1 MAYSYTEK
9 KRIRKDF
16 GKLPHVMNVPYL
28 LAIQLDSYHKLLQSG
43 KEPAAREDIGL
54 HAAFKSVFPIVS
66 YSGNAALEYVSYRLG
81 APAFDVKECQL
92 RGVTYAVPLRV
103 KVRLI
108 IYDKDSANKA
118 IKDIK
123 EQEVYMGEIPLM
135 TDNGTFVINGTER
148 VIVSQLHRSPGVFF
162 DNDRGKTH
170 SSGKLLYSARVI
182 PYRGSWLDFEF
193 DPKDLLF
200 VRIDRRRK
208 LPATILLRA
217 LGLSNEQILESF
229 FDFVEFNIGAE
240 KVSTEFVADRLRGE
254 AASFDIYDNDGNVVV
269 EQGRRVTARHI
280 RDLQK
285 ANIKNLEAPV
295 EYIYGRVLAKTVVH
309 KSTGEI
315 IVECN
320 TEITPEVYEKL
331 LAAGIKTVDTLYINE
346 LECGRR
352 LSLTHCVLTPP
363 PIALKPWWKS
373 IA

>member
-16 GKLPHVMNVPYL
+16 GKLPSVMNVPYL
-28 LAIQLDSYHKLLQSG
+28 LAIQLDSYQKLLQSG

-108 IYDKDSANKA
+108 IYDKESSNKA

-217 LGLSNEQILESF
+217 LGLSNEEILERF
-229 FDFVEFNIGAE
+229 FDFVEFKISTD
-240 KVSTEFVADRLRGE
+240 KVSTELVADRLRGE
-254 AASFDIYDNDGNVVV
+254 AASFDIYDNDGNLIV

-280 RDLQK
+280 RDIQK
-285 ANIKNLEAPV
+285 AAIKHLEAPV
-295 EYIYGRVLAKTVVH
+295 EYIYGRVLA
-309 KSTGEI
+309 
-315 IVECN
+315 
-320 TEITPEVYEKL
+320 
-331 LAAGIKTVDTLYINE
+331 
-346 LECGRR
+346 
-352 LSLTHCVLTPP
+352 
-363 PIALKPWWKS
+363 
-373 IA
+373 